1 MPKLI
6 KGNAVIEDSWTRIAD
21 TDATPDSGCYLIP
34 LEKWLGLTEI
44 DHKNA
49 SLAPWIGADDD
60 IEDCLPSL
68 LDAQL
73 IAIDFPTFMDGRGFS
88 TAEILRHAGFI
99 GELRAVGNLIQ
110 DQLFFLKRSAGLA
123 QVPPRCIR
131 LPQMCLGW
139 FVKNCVSQEVR
150 AWSARFRSVRQIDPL
165 NLSRS

>member
-110 DQLFFLKRSAGLA
+110 DQLFFLKRCGFDTIELRDGTDLDKAVSSLEDFSICYQTSADTESPL
-123 QVPPRCIR
+123 
-131 LPQMCLGW
+131 
-139 FVKNCVSQEVR
+139 
-150 AWSARFRSVRQIDPL
+150 FRR
-165 NLSRS
+165 R